1 MSAAMVEAR
10 SSAEGARSPLGNTS
24 HDPVVVASGP
34 GVEVLEHPFVDQL
47 DVRSHPEP
55 AALGEVGTLLGVALR
70 DDPNRVGQGVGVA
83 GARRSLWL
91 APDEWLV
98 IDPDDLEDVVAG
110 IELGPGWPAGVTV
123 VDVSAQRTLLE
134 IRGPQ
139 ARALLARGCPL
150 DLDPRV
156 FGEDHCAQSLLA
168 RVDVVMFQFEGRD
181 AFGVLVR
188 ASFARYLVAWLRDAI
203 EGMAANRT

>member
-1 MSAAMVEAR
+1 MRVAMVEAR
-10 SSAEGARSPLGNTS
+10 NSAEGARSPLGNTS

-47 DVRSHPEP
+47 DVRCDPEP
-55 AALGEVGTLLGVALR
+55 AALVAVGELLDVPLR
-70 DDPNRVGQGVGVA
+70 GEPNRVGQGDGPAVR
-83 GARRSLWL
+83 RRSLWL
-91 APDEWLV
+91 SPDEWLV
-98 IDPDDLEDVVAG
+98 IDPDHLEDVVAG
-110 IELGPGWPAGVTV
+110 IALGPGWPAGVTV

-150 DLDPRV
+150 DLDPRA
-156 FGEDHCAQSLLA
+156 FGADHCAQSLLA
-168 RVDVVMFQFEGRD
+168 RIDVGLFRLEGPD
-181 AFGVLVR
+181 AFGILVR